1 MAGAIATAG
10 KAGLAVLGRNRT
22 LPASASARLLAFLD
36 TLRDMPNDQTADQHG
51 APVTVDFVRR
61 RNVMLVQADLGSLLV
76 DYYLHQADHHLQP
89 SPENDALLK
98 QALVAFTLHAA
109 ARPRN
114 EHLAWTMGLQQPRVN
129 LFLSG
134 DNEDYIVTGRL
145 FTENVRAADRNV
157 FFSEM
162 MPSRAAE
169 KRRSAVNFD
178 GTDMFRAAETFYA
191 ESEQRLARYFD
202 LGDEHFA
209 MLLAQ
214 PDCDEAWLRAL
225 RLADVQTLVS
235 TETLGRIEQR
245 LYRWHC
251 GCKQSRILA
260 ALAPAARADMA
271 DLFGDSEVIHVQCPR
286 CAAAHTITREAMEAW
301 LAGSAPP
308 I

>member
-1 MAGAIATAG
+1 
-10 KAGLAVLGRNRT
+10 
-22 LPASASARLLAFLD
+22 
-36 TLRDMPNDQTADQHG
+36 MPEDPTTESNGTV
-51 APVTVDFVRR
+51 VTVDFVRH
-61 RNVMLVQADLGSLLV
+61 RNVMLVQADLGALLV

-89 SPENDALLK
+89 TPEHDALLK
-98 QALVAFTLHAA
+98 QALEAFVLHAA
-109 ARPRN
+109 SRPRN
-114 EHLAWTMGLQQPRVN
+114 EHLAWTIGLQEPRVN

-134 DNEDYIVTGRL
+134 DNEDCIVTCRL

-162 MPSRAAE
+162 MPSRSAE
-169 KRRSAVNFD
+169 KRRSVVNFD
-178 GTDMFRAAETFYA
+178 GADLFRAAEAFYA
-191 ESEQRLARYFD
+191 GSEQRLARFFD

-209 MLLAQ
+209 LLLAQ
-214 PDCDEAWLRAL
+214 PDCDEAWLRGL
-225 RLADVQTLVS
+225 SLAGLKVLAA
-235 TETLGRIEQR
+235 TETLTRIERR

-260 ALAPAARADMA
+260 ALAPAARADLA

-308 I
+308 L

>member
-1 MAGAIATAG
+1 
-10 KAGLAVLGRNRT
+10 
-22 LPASASARLLAFLD
+22 
-36 TLRDMPNDQTADQHG
+36 MPEDQTEDNNG
-51 APVTVDFVRR
+51 TMVTVDFVRH
-61 RNVMLVQADLGSLLV
+61 RNVMLVQADLGSMLV
-76 DYYLHQADHHLQP
+76 DYYLHQADHQLQP
-89 SPENDALLK
+89 SPEHDTLLK

-114 EHLAWTMGLQQPRVN
+114 EHLAWTIGLQEPRVN
-129 LFLSG
+129 LFFSG
-134 DNEDYIVTGRL
+134 DNEDCIVTGRL

-169 KRRSAVNFD
+169 KRRSVVNFD
-178 GTDMFRAAETFYA
+178 GADLFRAAEMFYKD
-191 ESEQRLARYFD
+191 SEQRLARYFD
-202 LGDEHFA
+202 LGEEHFA
-209 MLLAQ
+209 LVLAQ
-214 PDCDEAWLRAL
+214 PDCDEGWLR
-225 RLADVQTLVS
+225 RLQLAEVKSLAA
-235 TETLGRIEQR
+235 TETLTRIEQR

-260 ALAPAARADMA
+260 ALAPAARSDLS

-308 I
+308 L

>member
-1 MAGAIATAG
+1 M
-10 KAGLAVLGRNRT
+10 
-22 LPASASARLLAFLD
+22 SE
-36 TLRDMPNDQTADQHG
+36 DQTADSNG
-51 APVTVDFVRR
+51 TVVTVDFVRH

-89 SPENDALLK
+89 SPAHDTLLK

-114 EHLAWTMGLQQPRVN
+114 EHLAWTIGLQDPRVN

-134 DNEDYIVTGRL
+134 DNEDCIVTGRL

-157 FFSEM
+157 FFSEL

-169 KRRSAVNFD
+169 KRRSVVNFD
-178 GTDMFRAAETFYA
+178 GTDLFRAAEAFYA
-191 ESEQRLARYFD
+191 DSEQRTARYFD
-202 LGDEHFA
+202 LGEEPFA

-214 PDCDEAWLRAL
+214 PDCDEAWLRGLQPADL
-225 RLADVQTLVS
+225 KVLAA
-235 TETLGRIEQR
+235 TETLTRIELR
-245 LYRWHC
+245 HYRWHC

-260 ALAPAARADMA
+260 ALAPAARADLA

-308 I
+308 L

>member
-1 MAGAIATAG
+1 
-10 KAGLAVLGRNRT
+10 
-22 LPASASARLLAFLD
+22 
-36 TLRDMPNDQTADQHG
+36 MPEDPTTESNGTV
-51 APVTVDFVRR
+51 VTVDFVRH
-61 RNVMLVQADLGSLLV
+61 RNVMLVQADLGALLV

-89 SPENDALLK
+89 TPEHDALLK
-98 QALVAFTLHAA
+98 QALEAFVLHAA
-109 ARPRN
+109 SRPRN
-114 EHLAWTMGLQQPRVN
+114 EHLAWTIGLQEPRVN

-134 DNEDYIVTGRL
+134 DNEDCIVTCRL

-162 MPSRAAE
+162 MPSRSAE
-169 KRRSAVNFD
+169 KRRSVVNFD
-178 GTDMFRAAETFYA
+178 GADLFRAAEAFYA
-191 ESEQRLARYFD
+191 GSEQRLARFFD

-209 MLLAQ
+209 LLLAQ
-214 PDCDEAWLRAL
+214 PDCDEAWLRRLTLAELKAL
-225 RLADVQTLVS
+225 AA
-235 TETLGRIEQR
+235 TETLTRIERR

-260 ALAPAARADMA
+260 ALAPAARADLA

-308 I
+308 L